1 MSLFNFIEKKNPK
14 DYLTEDFWQGFYG
27 GLSLVFIAGFG
38 DKTYFLNM
46 IYVSMN
52 PFWEA
57 FAVSLIVSEFMN
69 VISICLGAIL
79 PYFINRDTLDWIAIA
94 IFGILGICLIIQ
106 GIQLKS
112 KKLLQQINNNE
123 EKQEIE
129 NENDENKNDE
139 NKNVKIKNIYFEE
152 EIQDDLSVFNSWWKY
167 CIAFIIGEL
176 GDKSQIATIV
186 ITSKYNLSGIFCG
199 TSLAQFLLVTTAVLI
214 GKSVSGLL
222 TNKQISIISGIVFLL
237 FAGVYLIDKLI
248 NLGLI

>member
-1 MSLFNFIEKKNPK
+1 MYLFNFYEKKYHN
-14 DYLTEDFWQGFYG
+14 DYLTEDFWQWFYG

-52 PFWEA
+52 SFWEA

-69 VISICLGAIL
+69 IISICLGAIL
-79 PYFINRDTLDWIAIA
+79 PYFINRDALDWIAILVFC
-94 IFGILGICLIIQ
+94 IFGICLIVQ
-106 GIQLKS
+106 GLQLKS
-112 KKLLQQINNNE
+112 KKLLQQVNNND
-123 EKQEIE
+123 EKKE
-129 NENDENKNDE
+129 NENEVENDENN
-139 NKNVKIKNIYFEE
+139 NVKIKNIYFEE
-152 EIQDDLSVFNSWWKY
+152 EIEDDLTVFNSWWKY

-214 GKSVSGLL
+214 GKSVAGLL

-237 FAGVYLIDKLI
+237 FASVYLIDKLI
-248 NLGLI
+248 YLGYLL

>member
-1 MSLFNFIEKKNPK
+1 MSLFNFYEKKYHN

-52 PFWEA
+52 SFWEA

-69 VISICLGAIL
+69 IISICLGAIL
-79 PYFINRDTLDWIAIA
+79 PYFINRDALDWIAILVFC
-94 IFGILGICLIIQ
+94 IFGICLIVQ
-106 GIQLKS
+106 GLQLKS
-112 KKLLQQINNNE
+112 KKLLQQVNNND
-123 EKQEIE
+123 EKKE
-129 NENDENKNDE
+129 NENEVENDENN
-139 NKNVKIKNIYFEE
+139 NVKIKNIYFEE
-152 EIQDDLSVFNSWWKY
+152 EIEDDLTVFNSWWKY

-214 GKSVSGLL
+214 GKSVAGLL

>member
-1 MSLFNFIEKKNPK
+1 MSLFNFYEKKNHN

-52 PFWEA
+52 SFWEA

-69 VISICLGAIL
+69 IISICLGAIL
-79 PYFINRDTLDWIAIA
+79 PYFINRDALDWIAILVFC
-94 IFGILGICLIIQ
+94 IFGICLIVQ
-106 GIQLKS
+106 GLQLKS
-112 KKLLQQINNNE
+112 KKLLQQVNNND
-123 EKQEIE
+123 EKKE
-129 NENDENKNDE
+129 NENEVENDENN
-139 NKNVKIKNIYFEE
+139 NVKIKNIYFEE
-152 EIQDDLSVFNSWWKY
+152 EIEDDLTVFNSWWKY

-214 GKSVSGLL
+214 GKSVAGLL

-237 FAGVYLIDKLI
+237 FASVYLIDKLI
-248 NLGLI
+248 NLGYI

>member
-1 MSLFNFIEKKNPK
+1 MSLFKLIEKKKPN

-69 VISICLGAIL
+69 IVSICLGAIL
-79 PYFINRDTLDWIAIA
+79 PYFINRDTLDWLAIIIFS
-94 IFGILGICLIIQ
+94 IFGISLIIQ

-112 KKLLQQINNNE
+112 KKFLQQINNNE
-123 EKQEIE
+123 EKKE
-129 NENDENKNDE
+129 NENENENDE

-152 EIQDDLSVFNSWWKY
+152 ELEDDLSVFNSWWKY

-214 GKSVSGLL
+214 GKSISGLL
-222 TNKQISIISGIVFLL
+222 TNKQISILSGIVFLI

-248 NLGLI
+248 NLGYI

>member
-1 MSLFNFIEKKNPK
+1 MSLFNFYEKKYHN

-52 PFWEA
+52 SFWEA

-69 VISICLGAIL
+69 IISICLGAIL
-79 PYFINRDTLDWIAIA
+79 PYFINRDALDWIAILVFC
-94 IFGILGICLIIQ
+94 IFGICLIVQ
-106 GIQLKS
+106 GLQLKS
-112 KKLLQQINNNE
+112 KKLLQQVNNND
-123 EKQEIE
+123 EKKE
-129 NENDENKNDE
+129 NENEVENDENN
-139 NKNVKIKNIYFEE
+139 NVKIKNIYFEE
-152 EIQDDLSVFNSWWKY
+152 EIEDDLTVFNSWWKY

-214 GKSVSGLL
+214 GKSISGLL
-222 TNKQISIISGIVFLL
+222 TNKQISILSGIVFLI

-248 NLGLI
+248 NLGYI

>member
-1 MSLFNFIEKKNPK
+1 MSLFKLIEKKKPN

-52 PFWEA
+52 SFWEA

-69 VISICLGAIL
+69 IISICLGAIL
-79 PYFINRDTLDWIAIA
+79 PYFINRDALDWIAILVFC
-94 IFGILGICLIIQ
+94 IFGICLIVQ
-106 GIQLKS
+106 GLQLKS
-112 KKLLQQINNNE
+112 KKLLQQVNNND
-123 EKQEIE
+123 EKKE
-129 NENDENKNDE
+129 NENEVENDENN
-139 NKNVKIKNIYFEE
+139 NVKIKNIYFEE
-152 EIQDDLSVFNSWWKY
+152 EIEDDLTVFNSWWKY

-214 GKSVSGLL
+214 GKSVAGLL

-237 FAGVYLIDKLI
+237 FASVYLIDKLI
-248 NLGLI
+248 YLGYLL

>member
-1 MSLFNFIEKKNPK
+1 MSLFNFYEKKYHN

-52 PFWEA
+52 SFWEA

-69 VISICLGAIL
+69 IISICLGAIL
-79 PYFINRDTLDWIAIA
+79 PYFINRDALDWIAILVFC
-94 IFGILGICLIIQ
+94 IFGICLIVQ
-106 GIQLKS
+106 GLQLKS
-112 KKLLQQINNNE
+112 KKLLQQVNNND
-123 EKQEIE
+123 EKKE
-129 NENDENKNDE
+129 NENEVENDENN
-139 NKNVKIKNIYFEE
+139 NFKIKNIYFEE
-152 EIQDDLSVFNSWWKY
+152 EIEDDLTVFNSWWKY

-214 GKSVSGLL
+214 GKSVAGLL

-237 FAGVYLIDKLI
+237 FASVYLIDKLI

>member
-69 VISICLGAIL
+69 IVSICLGAIL
-79 PYFINRDTLDWIAIA
+79 PYFINRDTLDWLAIIIFS
-94 IFGILGICLIIQ
+94 IFGISLIIQ

-123 EKQEIE
+123 EKKE
-129 NENDENKNDE
+129 NENENENDE

-152 EIQDDLSVFNSWWKY
+152 ELEDDLSVFNSWWKY

-222 TNKQISIISGIVFLL
+222 SNKQISIISGIVFLL